1 MDDKAK
7 MNEKLNVYNSEIGP
21 SGEFYEQLNCFYELL
36 KEYNA
41 KYNLTSI
48 LEEEEVFYKHFLDS
62 AAGEFLFPQGAKV
75 LEVGS
80 GAGFPSMVL
89 KIMRG
94 DLAFTLVESVGKKSE
109 FLKIAAEKLGLAAVE
124 VKNERAEVLAHDLAY
139 REKYDVVCARAVAR
153 LNTLAEYCLPFVKKD
168 GIFVAYKSGDEEEL
182 QESKRAIGVL
192 GGKIEQNIVYDL
204 PKNFGKRSLVVV
216 KKEKYTPAQYP
227 RGNGKER
234 KKPL

>member
-1 MDDKAK
+1 MD
-7 MNEKLNVYNSEIGP
+7 MNERLNVYNSEIQRG
-21 SGEFYEQLNCFYELL
+21 GKFYEKFNCFYELL

-48 LEEEEVFYKHFLDS
+48 IEEEDVFYKHFLDS
-62 AAGEFLFPQGAKV
+62 AAGEFLFPQGARV

-89 KIMRG
+89 KILRE
-94 DLAFTLVESVGKKSE
+94 DLSFTLVESVGKKSE
-109 FLKIAAEKLGLAAVE
+109 FLRVVAEKLGFLNVE
-124 VKNERAEVLAHDLAY
+124 VKNERAEVLAHDLGY

-153 LNTLAEYCLPFVKKD
+153 MNTLSEYCLPFVKKG
-168 GIFVAYKSGDEEEL
+168 GIFVAYKSGDGEEL
-182 QESKRAIGVL
+182 EESKRAIGVL
-192 GGKIEQNIVYDL
+192 GGKIQENTVYEL
-204 PKNFGKRSLVVV
+204 PKNFGKRSLIVV
-216 KKEKYTPAQYP
+216 KKERYTPAQYP

>member
-1 MDDKAK
+1 MD
-7 MNEKLNVYNSEIGP
+7 MNEKLNVYNSKIQRG
-21 SGEFYEQLNCFYELL
+21 GEFYEKFNCFYELL

-48 LEEEEVFYKHFLDS
+48 LEEEDVFYKHFLDS
-62 AAGEFLFPQGAKV
+62 AAGEFLFPQGARV

-80 GAGFPSMVL
+80 GAGFPSLAL
-89 KIMRG
+89 KILRE
-94 DLAFTLVESVGKKSE
+94 DLSFTLVESVGKKSE
-109 FLKIAAEKLGLAAVE
+109 FLRVATERLRFSNVE
-124 VKNERAEVLAHDLAY
+124 VKNERAETLAHDFAY

-153 LNTLAEYCLPFVKKD
+153 MNTLSEYCLPFVKKG

-182 QESKRAIGVL
+182 EESKRAIGML
-192 GGKIEQNIVYDL
+192 GGKLQENIVYEL
-204 PKNFGKRSLVVV
+204 PKNFGKRSLIVV

>member
-1 MDDKAK
+1 MD
-7 MNEKLNVYNSEIGP
+7 MNERLNVYNSKIQRG
-21 SGEFYEQLNCFYELL
+21 GEFYEKFSCFYELL

-48 LEEEEVFYKHFLDS
+48 VEEEEVFYKHFLDS
-62 AAGEFLFPQGAKV
+62 VAGEFLFPQGARV

-80 GAGFPSMVL
+80 GAGFPSLAL
-89 KIMRG
+89 KIVRE
-94 DLAFTLVESVGKKSE
+94 DLSFTLVESVGKKSE
-109 FLKIAAEKLGLAAVE
+109 FLRVAAEKLGFLNVE
-124 VKNERAEVLAHDLAY
+124 VQNERAEVLAHDLSR

-153 LNTLAEYCLPFVKKD
+153 MNTLSEYCLPFVKKG
-168 GIFVAYKSGDEEEL
+168 GIFVAYKSGDGEEL
-182 QESKRAIGVL
+182 EESKRAIALL
-192 GGKIEQNIVYDL
+192 GGKIQENIVYEL
-204 PKNFGKRSLVVV
+204 PKNFGKRSLIVV

>member
-1 MDDKAK
+1 MD
-7 MNEKLNVYNSEIGP
+7 MNERLNVYNSKIQRG
-21 SGEFYEQLNCFYELL
+21 GEFYEKFFCFYELL

-48 LEEEEVFYKHFLDS
+48 VEEEEVFYKHFLDS
-62 AAGEFLFPQGAKV
+62 VAGEFLFPQGARV

-80 GAGFPSMVL
+80 GAGFPSLAL
-89 KIMRG
+89 KIVRE
-94 DLAFTLVESVGKKSE
+94 DLSFTLVESVGKKSE
-109 FLKIAAEKLGLAAVE
+109 FLRVAAEKLGFLNVE
-124 VKNERAEVLAHDLAY
+124 VQNERAEVLAHDLSR

-153 LNTLAEYCLPFVKKD
+153 MNTLSEYCLPFVKKG
-168 GIFVAYKSGDEEEL
+168 GIFVAYKSGDGEEL
-182 QESKRAIGVL
+182 EESKRAIALL
-192 GGKIEQNIVYDL
+192 GGKIQENIVYEL
-204 PKNFGKRSLVVV
+204 PKNFGKRSLIVV

>member
-1 MDDKAK
+1 MD
-7 MNEKLNVYNSEIGP
+7 MNERLNVYNSKIQRG
-21 SGEFYEQLNCFYELL
+21 GKFYEKFSCFYELL

-48 LEEEEVFYKHFLDS
+48 VEEEEVFYKHFLDS
-62 AAGEFLFPQGAKV
+62 VAGEFLFPQGARV

-80 GAGFPSMVL
+80 GAGFPSLAL
-89 KIMRG
+89 KIVRE
-94 DLAFTLVESVGKKSE
+94 DLSFTLVESVGKKSE
-109 FLKIAAEKLGLAAVE
+109 FLRVAAEKLGFLNVE
-124 VKNERAEVLAHDLAY
+124 VQNERAEVLAHDLSR

-153 LNTLAEYCLPFVKKD
+153 MNTLSEYCLPFVKKG
-168 GIFVAYKSGDEEEL
+168 GIFVAYKSGDGEEL
-182 QESKRAIGVL
+182 EESKRAIALL
-192 GGKIEQNIVYDL
+192 GGKIQENIVYEL
-204 PKNFGKRSLVVV
+204 PKNFGKRSLIVV